1 MFREFKSI
9 FNLKDNII
17 TMLIDLGISVNNIIN
32 ADDPS
37 KMRLFIG
44 ESSIPERRL
53 MQIRRNER
61 IMELKNA
68 QNDQANNTVLIPM
81 NTGNGQEGTPTNIPN
96 PNSSSSNIAFNTD
109 RLNIGDMVFLSKLS
123 VG

>member
-1 MFREFKSI
+1 MAINNE
-9 FNLKDNII
+9 
-17 TMLIDLGISVNNIIN
+17 LIHPN
-32 ADDPS
+32 DPS
-37 KMRLFIG
+37 KMKLFIS
-44 ESSIPERRL
+44 ESSNPKYRL
-53 MQIRRNER
+53 IEMQRNER
-61 IMELKNA
+61 IRKLKNS